1 MLPPDQYNWF
11 MLIFKAFLVVGVIYY
26 AFKTGRVVYGMM
38 GDLP

>member
-1 MLPPDQYNWF
+1 MHPFDYNKF
-11 MLIFKAFLVVGVIYY
+11 MMIFKTFLIVGVIFY